1 MQTFL
6 ILAGMLWA
14 FAGMGV
20 LAAAKSAIHEILACL
35 AISFAVMFWAF
46 AAVLHQLRATANAL
60 TTAIQTIPPD
70 QRKHEAHANGH
81 MRADPVDYWRPSQAA
96 QDLINSGH

>member
-6 ILAGMLWA
+6 ILAGMLWT

-20 LAAAKSAIHEILACL
+20 LTSAKSAIHEILACL

-46 AAVLHQLRATANAL
+46 AAVLHQLRATAGAL
-60 TTAIQTIPPD
+60 TTAVQAISSSQN
-70 QRKHEAHANGH
+70 QHGAHANGE
-81 MRADPVDYWRPSQAA
+81 MRTDPGDWRPGQAA
-96 QDLINSGH
+96 QDFINSGR